1 MLLDLKSRGLTIAP
15 KLAIGDGAMG
25 FWAALVKV
33 FPETRK
39 QRCWVH
45 KTDNILNKV
54 PKRVQPKVKKAL
66 HEIWMAETR
75 QDAYRAFDL
84 FVDKYKAKYPKA
96 VRCLEEDREELLV
109 FYDFPAEHWQHIR
122 TTNPIESTFATVRLR
137 TVKTR
142 GCVSRDTILAM
153 VYKLGESAAKK
164 EVAKAARIPSSAGA
178 DTGGEV

>member
-84 FVDKYKAKYPKA
+84 FVQGVRFRDSIAK
-96 VRCLEEDREELLV
+96 
-109 FYDFPAEHWQHIR
+109 
-122 TTNPIESTFATVRLR
+122 NST
-137 TVKTR
+137 
-142 GCVSRDTILAM
+142 S
-153 VYKLGESAAKK
+153 
-164 EVAKAARIPSSAGA
+164 
-178 DTGGEV
+178 

>member
-1 MLLDLKSRGLTIAP
+1 
-15 KLAIGDGAMG
+15 
-25 FWAALVKV
+25 
-33 FPETRK
+33 
-39 QRCWVH
+39 
-45 KTDNILNKV
+45 V

-84 FVDKYKAKYPKA
+84 FVDKYKAKYT
-96 VRCLEEDREELLV
+96 
-109 FYDFPAEHWQHIR
+109 AEHWQHIR

-153 VYKLGESAAKK
+153 VYKLGESAAK
-164 EVAKAARIPSSAGA
+164 RWQRLRGYRH
-178 DTGGEV
+178 TGGEV